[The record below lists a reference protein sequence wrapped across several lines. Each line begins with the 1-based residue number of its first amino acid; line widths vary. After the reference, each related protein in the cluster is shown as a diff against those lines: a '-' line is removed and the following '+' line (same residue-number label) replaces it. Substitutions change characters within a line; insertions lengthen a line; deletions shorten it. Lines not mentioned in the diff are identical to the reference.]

1 MKKHFLNIYR
11 LGIKELRTLFKD
23 KIMLILI
30 VYSFS
35 FAIYIG
41 ATAKSTELNN
51 ASIAFIDED
60 RTTLSNRIIS
70 GFYPPRF
77 NTPEIIVLSQMDKGM
92 DNGKY
97 TFVVNIPADFEKN
110 VLSKRVPKIQVN
122 IDATRMTQ
130 AGIGAGYIQQII
142 NQELQNF
149 ITNSAQKPI
158 SKIEII
164 PRYKFN
170 QNLTSSWFGSITEV
184 INNIVMLSILLSG
197 AALIRE
203 REHGT
208 IEHLLV
214 MPLNAAEIMI
224 SKIWSVSIVIL
235 AGVSFSLFFVVQG
248 VLSVPIAG
256 SIPLF
261 LLGTLLVLL
270 ATTSIGVFM
279 GTLARNMPQFGMI
292 FILTILPLMMLSGRF
307 TPFESMPEIIQNI
320 MYLSPTSY
328 FVEMGQAILYRG
340 AGIDVIWKNLVA
352 ISLIGIVFFLFS
364 LFIFRKS
371 LEAEN

>member
-23 KIMLILI
+23 KVMLILI

-41 ATAKSTELNN
+41 ATAKSTELNK

-77 NTPEIIVLSQMDKGM
+77 NTPEIILLSQMDKGM

-110 VLSKRVPKIQVN
+110 VLSGRIPKIQLN

-142 NQELQNF
+142 NQELHNF
-149 ITNSAQKPI
+149 ITNGAQESI
-158 SKIEII
+158 SQIEII

-292 FILTILPLMMLSGRF
+292 FILTILPLMMLSGSF
-307 TPFESMPEIIQNI
+307 TPFESMPDIVQYI

-328 FVEMGQAILYRG
+328 FVEIAQAILYRG
-340 AGIDVIWKNLVA
+340 AGIDVIWKSLVA
-352 ISLIGIVFFLFS
+352 IFAIGIVFFFFS
-364 LFIFRKS
+364 LFMFRKS
-371 LEAEN
+371 LEAQT

>member
-41 ATAKSTELNN
+41 ATAKSTELNK

-110 VLSKRVPKIQVN
+110 VLSGRIPKIQLN

-142 NQELQNF
+142 NQELHNF
-149 ITNSAQKPI
+149 ITNGAQEPI
-158 SKIEII
+158 SQIEII

-261 LLGTLLVLL
+261 LFSTLLMLL
-270 ATTSIGVFM
+270 STTSLGIFM
-279 GTLARNMPQFGMI
+279 GTIAKNMPQLGMI
-292 FILTILPLMMLSGRF
+292 FILTILPLMMLSGSF
-307 TPFESMPEIIQNI
+307 TPFESMPEILQSI
-320 MYLSPTSY
+320 MFLTPTSY
-328 FVEMGQAILYRG
+328 FVEISQAILFRG
-340 AGIDVIWKNLVA
+340 AGIDVVWKSLIA
-352 ISLIGIVFFLFS
+352 IFTIGIVFFSFS
-364 LFIFRKS
+364 LFMFRKS
-371 LEAEN
+371 LEAQT

>member
-23 KIMLILI
+23 KVMLILI

-41 ATAKSTELNN
+41 ATAKSTELNK

-77 NTPEIIVLSQMDKGM
+77 NTPEIILLSQMDKGM

-110 VLSKRVPKIQVN
+110 VLSGRIPKIQLN

-142 NQELQNF
+142 NQELHNF
-149 ITNSAQKPI
+149 ITNGAQESI
-158 SKIEII
+158 SQIEII

-292 FILTILPLMMLSGRF
+292 FILTILPLMMLSGSF
-307 TPFESMPEIIQNI
+307 TPFESMPDIVQYI

-328 FVEMGQAILYRG
+328 FVEIAQAILYRG
-340 AGIDVIWKNLVA
+340 ADIEVVWKNLVA
-352 ISLIGIVFFLFS
+352 ISLIGIVFFFFS
-364 LFIFRKS
+364 LFMFRKS
-371 LEAEN
+371 LEAQT

>member
-23 KIMLILI
+23 KVMLILI

-41 ATAKSTELNN
+41 ATAKSTELNK

-77 NTPEIIVLSQMDKGM
+77 NTPEIILLSQMDKGM

-110 VLSKRVPKIQVN
+110 VLSGRIPKIQLN

-142 NQELQNF
+142 NQELHNF
-149 ITNSAQKPI
+149 ITNGAQESI
-158 SKIEII
+158 SQIEII

-224 SKIWSVSIVIL
+224 SKILSMSVVIL
-235 AGVSFSLFFVVQG
+235 VGVVFSLFFMVQG
-248 VLSVPIAG
+248 ILDVPIAG

-292 FILTILPLMMLSGRF
+292 FILTILPLMMLSGSF
-307 TPFESMPEIIQNI
+307 TPFESMPDIVQYI

-328 FVEMGQAILYRG
+328 FVEIAQAILYRG
-340 AGIDVIWKNLVA
+340 AGIDVIWKSLVA
-352 ISLIGIVFFLFS
+352 IFAIGIVFFFFS
-364 LFIFRKS
+364 LFMFRKS
-371 LEAEN
+371 LEAQT

>member
-23 KIMLILI
+23 KVMLILI

-41 ATAKSTELNN
+41 ATAKSTELNK

-77 NTPEIIVLSQMDKGM
+77 NTPEIILLSQMDKGM

-110 VLSKRVPKIQVN
+110 VLSGRIPKIQLN

-142 NQELQNF
+142 NQELHNF
-149 ITNSAQKPI
+149 ITNGAQESI
-158 SKIEII
+158 SQIEII

-292 FILTILPLMMLSGRF
+292 FILTILPLMMLSGSF
-307 TPFESMPEIIQNI
+307 TPFESMPEILQSI
-320 MYLSPTSY
+320 MFLTPTSY
-328 FVEMGQAILYRG
+328 FVEISQAILFRG
-340 AGIDVIWKNLVA
+340 AGIEVVWQSLVA
-352 ISLIGIVFFLFS
+352 IFAIGIVFFFFS
-364 LFIFRKS
+364 LFMFRKS
-371 LEAEN
+371 LEAQT